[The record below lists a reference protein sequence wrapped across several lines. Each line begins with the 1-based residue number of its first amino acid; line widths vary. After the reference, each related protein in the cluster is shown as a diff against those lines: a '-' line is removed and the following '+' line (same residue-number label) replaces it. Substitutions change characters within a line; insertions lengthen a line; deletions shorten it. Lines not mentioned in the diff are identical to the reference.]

1 MFAERKC
8 RLTGI
13 LQELGASVTV
23 DMKLVANPR
32 VKLEPEELMIGNPF
46 LLKFKEELAKL
57 SSKDEKS
64 DEIVLL
70 DNPLA
75 KAELLELRVD
85 DKSLLQIKKEPKEEE
100 EPKSKKQR
108 TN

>member
-1 MFAERKC
+1 
-8 RLTGI
+8 
-13 LQELGASVTV
+13 
-23 DMKLVANPR
+23 MKLVANPR

-57 SSKDEKS
+57 SGKDEES

-100 EPKSKKQR
+100 PKSKKQR